1 MAKVNAN
8 FIIGDDNRIKEKK
21 MRGKRELFRA
31 SYGYFE
37 IDLHERW
44 KSFFALVE
52 TRLRP
57 YSLFTKVFPELRR
70 RSRRSRR
77 RREGVKGKEGMRG
90 GMVGVGG
97 GREGGGGVVKVITTL
112 ATCRCFAV
120 K

>member
-1 MAKVNAN
+1 MANLNAN
-8 FIIGDDNRIKEKK
+8 FILGIQSYKKKK

-44 KSFFALVE
+44 KVSSPVE
-52 TRLRP
+52 TRSRP

-70 RSRRSRR
+70 RRSRGR
-77 RREGVKGKEGMRG
+77 RGK
-90 GMVGVGG
+90 GVGG
-97 GREGGGGVVKVITTL
+97 GIVKVITTL